1 MTGTTRIAKESPD
14 ILSFLNSAPSSFS
27 SESFSTAVPPY
38 ALVDEPPLVEIS
50 RSSFENKLAE
60 FYGEDIE
67 HIAANPQRYSRSDV
81 PKGST
86 HSGRCVLLP
95 HEVWFGESAIFQL
108 SAREQERRAPE
119 EPKPE
124 VAGVSCSSAK
134 MIGANNFLGEMNSPQ

>member
-1 MTGTTRIAKESPD
+1 MTGTTRIAKDSPD

-95 HEVWFGESAIFQL
+95 TKSGSEK
-108 SAREQERRAPE
+108 ARYFSYSSGTRAP
-119 EPKPE
+119 
-124 VAGVSCSSAK
+124 GS
-134 MIGANNFLGEMNSPQ
+134 